1 MIILIPRNS
10 TIPSKK
16 HIFFI
21 YSNKKVFIQVY
32 ERERQLTK
40 NNHQKVNLILDGMP
54 PMPRG
59 PPHIEITYD
68 LDVNSILNVTAS
80 EW

>member
-1 MIILIPRNS
+1 
-10 TIPSKK
+10 
-16 HIFFI
+16 
-21 YSNKKVFIQVY
+21 
-32 ERERQLTK
+32 
-40 NNHQKVNLILDGMP
+40 MP

>member
-40 NNHQKVNLILDGMP
+40 DNHQLGKFNFRWYATDAKRTTSYRNNI
-54 PMPRG
+54 
-59 PPHIEITYD
+59 
-68 LDVNSILNVTAS
+68 
-80 EW
+80 